1 MPRAR
6 FVAGM
11 LLFFFHLYNS
21 TGLTP
26 DEEGRELE
34 SLSAARE
41 CAIQDIRSVLCED
54 VERGFIDMRG
64 RIEIAGERGE
74 TLMTVAFSEAVE
86 VRQDGDPA

>member
-1 MPRAR
+1 MP
-6 FVAGM
+6 
-11 LLFFFHLYNS
+11 LFFFHLYNS

-86 VRQDGDPA
+86 LRQDGDPP